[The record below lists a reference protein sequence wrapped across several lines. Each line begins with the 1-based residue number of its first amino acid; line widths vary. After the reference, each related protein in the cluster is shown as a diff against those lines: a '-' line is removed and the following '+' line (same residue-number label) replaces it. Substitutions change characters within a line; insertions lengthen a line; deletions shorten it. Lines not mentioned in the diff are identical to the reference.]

1 MIEMPNLIPID
12 FNPFEEGKEIEKIT
26 FTNDSQREIWLS
38 CILGGDAA
46 NLAYNESSSLELSGT
61 LYFEALKKSVQ
72 KLVLRHEAL
81 RSTISANGETLIIY
95 KDAPVEL
102 NIQDISDL
110 GSEEQGKS
118 LSSFLKQEM
127 NTPLNLQ
134 EGPLFKAFL
143 HKLGE
148 NKHYFT
154 LIKHHAIGDG
164 WSTGIILEDLS
175 KLYNAY
181 SKGYDINLPRPAQ
194 ISDYAKAQERF
205 KLTPA
210 YQQTEDYWL
219 NLYKDNVPVVDLPT
233 DRPRQSPRTYNGNR
247 IDYPLPNDLVSQLK
261 LVGAKAGCSLVTT
274 LLSAFEVFIYQKT
287 SQKDVI
293 VGLPASGQSAS
304 ELYDLVGHCVNLLP
318 LKSVINPKQQFN
330 AYLKKRKGEILDAY
344 DHQRLTFGELIKKL
358 YIPRDSSRV
367 TLVPIIFNID
377 MGMDQSVAFDGLKH
391 KLISNPR
398 EYENFEIY
406 LNATGSSEGIVLE
419 WSYNRDLFDIKTIEQ
434 FHQDYETLLK
444 KIVANP
450 EIVIAGL
457 REKNGSDILKIAEQ
471 RVSIPV
477 NNTLNE
483 LIYAAAKKYPNQIAV
498 SFNNTFITYQELNAK
513 ANQLAHLLISKN
525 VKAGDKIALS
535 IDRSLEMIVA
545 LLAVIKTGSAYV
557 PLDMSYPAERINF
570 IIENSDAKFL
580 LVSKKNA
587 EKYAQVADSVLFI
600 EDTIQ
605 EAARFPT
612 EDLTVKTEKNSL
624 VYILHTSGST
634 GNPKGVCMGQNALV
648 NLLLWQEKHST
659 ADSQTRTLQFSPL
672 SFDVSFQEIFATLT
686 KGGMLILIT
695 EELRFD
701 PFKLLEL
708 IHQQNVNRIFLP
720 FVALQAITESAVAS
734 SIYPE
739 GLKEVMTAGEQLK
752 ITPQIVK
759 FFSEI
764 PGAFLYNQYG
774 PTEAHVVTELKL
786 SGDPEKWPNLP
797 NIGKEIF
804 NTRIFILDEQLCE
817 LDEGEI
823 GELCISGL
831 CLAEGY
837 LNLPEMTQEKFT
849 KLPGSE
855 IRIYRTGDLARFLPD
870 GNIEFLGRSDHQ
882 VKIRGYRIELG
893 EIEAH
898 LNKQEGI
905 KQAVVNAQEDASGNK
920 RLIAYLTSD
929 TIELGKEG
937 AVSWH
942 ERWDS
947 IYDSGV
953 KSGKSKDDETSDE
966 ILDLLIGNQ
975 LSNSDDYKVQ
985 ANEWNVE
992 STRRIKEIGAKKIIE
1007 IGCGGGQFITDL
1019 APDAEKYFAT
1029 DYSEVAINYINE
1041 KIKAQPEKWKNVT
1054 AVVAEANDF
1063 SKIAG
1068 QSPDLILIN
1077 SVIQYF
1083 PNAKYLFSV
1092 IEQAANAVKEG
1103 CIFIGDVQS
1112 HSALKMH
1119 HASEQLLHSS
1129 DQLSISDFEERVTR
1143 RMNIEDELSIDPEFF
1158 YFIKTEIPQITH
1170 IEVQLR
1176 KGSYVNETTKYHY
1189 DVWLYVNSPVIV
1201 SEPEEIV
1208 DWQVFTSFSELEEK
1222 LVQLPLKTI
1231 IVSNIPNQRVWN
1243 DYNLIRVLEE
1253 LPSSGTV
1260 ADIKAALGKS
1270 INDLTFDPNVFWDLG
1285 NRLNFDTFVRWTNNG
1300 SEGSFEVVF
1309 IPKDSSIKKGCVSPA
1324 ALASSKSR
1332 IGDFEDTL
1340 NIIIN
1345 SNNNELITLWKNN
1358 LKKVLPEYMVPN
1370 EFVMLNKLPLTA
1382 TGKID
1387 RKALPAVSEPA
1398 SSKNA
1403 HSFIAP
1409 RTSAE
1414 RLVGGI
1420 WSDVLNIK
1428 EISIDS
1434 NFFELGGHSLIAVKV
1449 MVAIEKETG
1458 KRLPLATLFE
1468 NSTIEGLAKMLAA
1481 DENEIKW
1488 NSLVPI
1494 KKTGSKIPIYMIHG
1508 GGLNVIVFNPLGKYM
1523 NKEQPVY
1530 GMQALGLNGK
1540 TELLYSM
1547 EALADRYNQEIIN
1560 NDPVGPY
1567 ALAGYS
1573 FGGLLAY
1580 EMAKRLI
1587 AMGKEIKMLGILD
1600 TYAGGKDIK
1609 QSISKKIYAKI
1620 IRQFKKVNF
1629 FSRLLMTN
1637 PMETIEYQL
1646 LVLKRKINRLF
1657 FGAKVGSYD
1666 KIFLYDDEIYKS
1678 YDMAWKNYRM
1688 QPFDIHVDVFR
1699 TKKRI
1704 YFLDDMAYLGWREYA
1719 KKGVSVHEVP
1729 GDHKTFLFPPNDKEF
1744 AEILQEVLD
1753 SKP

>member
-1 MIEMPNLIPID
+1 MPNLIPID
-12 FNPFEEGKEIEKIT
+12 FNPFEKGKEIEKIT

-46 NLAYNESSSLELSGT
+46 NLAYNECSSLELSGP
-61 LYFEALKKSVQ
+61 LSSEAIKKSVH

-95 KDAPVEL
+95 KDVLIEL
-102 NIQDISDL
+102 NFQDISDL
-110 GSEEQGKS
+110 DPKEQKKS
-118 LSSFLKQEM
+118 LRSFLNQEM
-127 NTPLNLQ
+127 STPLNLQ
-134 EGPLFKAFL
+134 EGPLFKTFL
-143 HKLGE
+143 HKLEE

-181 SKGYDINLPRPAQ
+181 SKGYDIELPRPAQ
-194 ISDYAKAQERF
+194 ISDYVIEQERF
-205 KLTPA
+205 KLTSA
-210 YQQTEDYWL
+210 YQQTEAYWL
-219 NLYKDNVPVVDLPT
+219 DLYKDNVPVVDLPT
-233 DRPRQSPRTYNGNR
+233 DRPRQSPRSYNGNR
-247 IDYPLPNDLVSQLK
+247 IDHSLPNDLVNQLK
-261 LVGAKAGCSLVTT
+261 RIGARAGSSLVTT

-287 SQKDVI
+287 NQKDVI

-304 ELYDLVGHCVNLLP
+304 ELYEVVGHCVNLLP
-318 LKSVINPKQQFN
+318 IKSTVNPKQQFS

-358 YIPRDSSRV
+358 YIPRDSSRI

-377 MGMDQSVAFDGLKH
+377 MGMDQSVSFDGLKH

-398 EYENFEIY
+398 DYENFEIY
-406 LNATGSSEGIVLE
+406 LNATGSQEGIVLE
-419 WSYNRDLFDIKTIEQ
+419 WSYNRDLFDPKTIEQ
-434 FHQDYETLLK
+434 FHKDYETLLK
-444 KIVANP
+444 KIAENP
-450 EIVIAGL
+450 EIIIADL
-457 REKNGSDILKIAEQ
+457 KEKRGNNNLNIAE
-471 RVSIPV
+471 RRIVVPV
-477 NNTLNE
+477 DSTLNE
-483 LIYAAAKKYPNQIAV
+483 LIYAAAKNYTKQIAV
-498 SFNNTFITYQELNAK
+498 RFNNTFITYQELNEK

-535 IDRSLEMIVA
+535 IDRSVEMIVA

-557 PLDMSYPAERINF
+557 PLDISYPVERINF

-587 EKYAQVADSVLFI
+587 EKHAQVTESILFI

-605 EAARFPT
+605 EAIKFPV
-612 EDLTVKTEKNSL
+612 EDLAVKTEKNSL

-648 NLLLWQEKHST
+648 NLLLWQEKHSI
-659 ADSQTRTLQFSPL
+659 ADSQTKTLQFSPL

-686 KGGMLILIT
+686 KGGTLVLIT

-720 FVALQAITESAVAS
+720 FVALQAITESAVTS
-734 SIYPE
+734 KLYPG

-752 ITPQIVK
+752 ITPQVIK

-764 PGAFLYNQYG
+764 PGAVLYNQYG

-786 SGDPEKWPNLP
+786 SGDPEKWPVLP

-804 NTRIFILDEQLCE
+804 NTRIFILDEQLVE

-837 LNLPEMTQEKFT
+837 LNLPAITEDKFT
-849 KLPGSE
+849 KLPGSTE
-855 IRIYRTGDLARFLPD
+855 RIYRTGDLARFLPD
-870 GNIEFLGRSDHQ
+870 GNIEFLGRKDHQ

-905 KQAVVNAQEDASGNK
+905 KQAVVNAQEDANGNK
-920 RLIAYLTSD
+920 KLIAYLTSD
-929 TIELGKEG
+929 TIGSGKEG
-937 AVSWH
+937 TVSWH

-953 KSGKSKDDETSDE
+953 KSGKTKGNE
-966 ILDLLIGNQ
+966 ILDLSIVNQ
-975 LSNSDDYKVQ
+975 LSNADDYKAQ
-985 ANEWNVE
+985 ANEWNEE
-992 STRRIKEIGAKKIIE
+992 STRRIKEIGAKNILE
-1007 IGCGGGQFITDL
+1007 IGCGGGQFISDL
-1019 APDAEKYFAT
+1019 APVAEKYFAT

-1041 KIKAQPEKWKNVT
+1041 KIKAQPQKWKSVT

-1077 SVIQYF
+1077 SVVQYF
-1083 PNAKYLFSV
+1083 PNVKYLFSV
-1092 IEQAANAVKEG
+1092 IEQAANTVKTG

-1112 HSALKMH
+1112 RSTLKMH

-1129 DQLSISDFEERVTR
+1129 DQLSIADFKERVAR
-1143 RMNIEDELSIDPEFF
+1143 RINIEDELTIDPEFF
-1158 YFIKTEIPQITH
+1158 YYIKNEIPQITH
-1170 IEVQLR
+1170 VEVQLR
-1176 KGSYVNETTKYHY
+1176 KGIYVNETTKYHY
-1189 DVWLYVNSPVIV
+1189 DVWLYVNSPVV
-1201 SEPEEIV
+1201 VNEPDEII
-1208 DWQVFTSFSELEEK
+1208 DWQFFNDFSELEEK
-1222 LVQLPLKTI
+1222 LVQLPLKTL

-1243 DYNLIRVLEE
+1243 DYSLARVLET

-1260 ADIKAALGKS
+1260 ADLKALLDK
-1270 INDLTFDPNVFWDLG
+1270 NTDDLAFDPNAFWDLG
-1285 NRLNFDTFVRWTNNG
+1285 NRLSFETFVRWTNNG
-1300 SEGSFEVVF
+1300 SEGSFEVVLV
-1309 IPKDSSIKKGCVSPA
+1309 PKETAIKKGCIHPTAMVA
-1324 ALASSKSR
+1324 SKSK
-1332 IGDFEDTL
+1332 IEDFEDPL
-1340 NIIIN
+1340 NILIN
-1345 SNNNELITLWKNN
+1345 LGNEELITSWKNN

-1370 EFVMLNKLPLTA
+1370 DFVMLNKLPLTA

-1387 RKALPAVSEPA
+1387 RKALPIVSDFA
-1398 SSKNA
+1398 SLNKT
-1403 HSFIAP
+1403 HSFIPAQTP
-1409 RTSAE
+1409 AE
-1414 RLVGGI
+1414 QLVADI
-1420 WSDVLNIK
+1420 WSKVLNIK

-1434 NFFELGGHSLIAVKV
+1434 DFFELGGHSLIAVKV

-1468 NSTIEGLAKMLAA
+1468 NSTIEKLAKKMASEE
-1481 DENEIKW
+1481 DTEIKW
-1488 NSLVPI
+1488 NSLVAI
-1494 KKTGSKIPIYMIHG
+1494 KKSGNKAPIYMIHG
-1508 GGLNVIVFNPLGKYM
+1508 GGLNVLVFNPLGRYM
-1523 NKEQPVY
+1523 DKEQPVY
-1530 GMQALGLNGK
+1530 AMQALGLNGK
-1540 TELLYSM
+1540 MELLYSM
-1547 EALADRYNQEIIN
+1547 EELADRYNEEIIK

-1600 TYAGGKDIK
+1600 TYAGGKDFREDFA
-1609 QSISKKIYAKI
+1609 KKVYRKI
-1620 IRQFKKVNF
+1620 IRQFRKISFFGKLFVND
-1629 FSRLLMTN
+1629 
-1637 PMETIEYQL
+1637 PEETINYQL
-1646 LVLKRKINRLF
+1646 LVLKRKFNKLL
-1657 FGAKVGSYD
+1657 GAKTTAYD
-1666 KIFLYDDEIYKS
+1666 QVFQYNEEIYKS
-1678 YDMAWKNYRM
+1678 YDIAWGNYKM
-1688 QPFDIHVDVFR
+1688 EPFDIHVDVFR

-1704 YFLDDMAYLGWREYA
+1704 YFLDDMLYLGWREYA
-1719 KKGVSVHEVP
+1719 EKGVTIHEVP
-1729 GDHKTFLFPPNDKEF
+1729 GDHKTFLFQPNDKEF
-1744 AEILQEVLD
+1744 AEILQKALD
-1753 SKP
+1753 SKS

>member
-1 MIEMPNLIPID
+1 MPNLIPID

-61 LYFEALKKSVQ
+61 LHFEALKKSVN
-72 KLVLRHEAL
+72 KVVLRHEAL

-95 KDAPVEL
+95 KDLPVEL
-102 NIQDISDL
+102 NIQDISAL
-110 GSEEQGKS
+110 SPNEQGKS

-134 EGPLFKAFL
+134 EGPLFKTFL
-143 HKLGE
+143 HKLDE

-154 LIKHHAIGDG
+154 VIKHHAIGDG

-175 KLYNAY
+175 KLYNAF
-181 SKGYDINLPRPAQ
+181 SNGYDIELPRSAQ
-194 ISDYAKAQERF
+194 ISDYAAEQERF
-205 KLTPA
+205 KQTPA

-233 DRPRQSPRTYNGNR
+233 DRPRQSPRTYNGKR

-261 LVGAKAGCSLVTT
+261 LIGAKAGCSLVTT

-287 SQKDVI
+287 NQKDVI
-293 VGLPASGQSAS
+293 LGLPASGQSAS

-318 LKSVINPKQQFN
+318 LKSVINPKQQFA
-330 AYLKKRKGEILDAY
+330 AYLKKRRGEVLDAY

-358 YIPRDSSRV
+358 YIPRDSSRI

-377 MGMDQSVAFDGLKH
+377 MGMDQSVSFNGLKH

-398 EYENFEIY
+398 EYENFEVY
-406 LNATGSSEGIVLE
+406 LNATGSRDGIMLE
-419 WSYNRDLFDIKTIEQ
+419 WSYNKDLFDRETIEQ
-434 FHQDYETLLK
+434 FHQDYESLLK

-450 EIVIAGL
+450 EIVIADL
-457 REKNGSDILKIAEQ
+457 REKRGIRHLNIAEQ
-471 RVSIPV
+471 QIIIPP
-477 NNTLNE
+477 NSTLNE
-483 LIYAAAKKYPNQIAV
+483 LIYAAAKNYPNHIAV
-498 SFNNTFITYQELNAK
+498 SFKNTSITYQELNEK
-513 ANQLAHLLISKN
+513 ANQLAHLLISKSI
-525 VKAGDKIALS
+525 KAGDKIALS
-535 IDRSLEMIVA
+535 IDRSIEMIVA
-545 LLAVIKTGSAYV
+545 LLAVIKTGSTYV
-557 PLDMSYPAERINF
+557 PLDISYPIERINF
-570 IIENSDAKFL
+570 IIENSGAKFL

-587 EKYAQVADSVLFI
+587 EKYAEVADNVLFI
-600 EDTIQ
+600 EDMDR
-605 EAARFPT
+605 EAAKSPRG
-612 EDLTVKTEKNSL
+612 DLTVKTEKNSL

-648 NLLLWQEKHST
+648 NLLLWQEKHSI
-659 ADSQTRTLQFSPL
+659 ADSKTKTLQFSPL

-686 KGGMLILIT
+686 KGGTLALIT

-701 PFKLLEL
+701 PFKLLEF

-734 SIYPE
+734 GIYP
-739 GLKEVMTAGEQLK
+739 GGVKEVMTAGEQLK
-752 ITPQIVK
+752 ITPQIIK

-764 PGAFLYNQYG
+764 PGAILYNQYG

-804 NTRIFILDEQLCE
+804 NTRIFILDEQLGG

-837 LNLPEMTQEKFT
+837 LNLPEMTEEKFT

-855 IRIYRTGDLARFLPD
+855 IKIYRTGDLARFLPD
-870 GNIEFLGRSDHQ
+870 GNIEFLGRRDHQ

-905 KQAVVNAQEDASGNK
+905 KQAVVNAQEDANGNK

-929 TIELGKEG
+929 SIELGKEG
-937 AVSWH
+937 TISWH

-953 KSGKSKDDETSDE
+953 KSGKAKDDEASGE

-975 LSNSDDYKVQ
+975 LSNADDYKEQ

-992 STRRIKEIGAKKIIE
+992 STRRIKEIGAKNIVE

-1019 APDAEKYFAT
+1019 APTAENYFAT

-1063 SKIAG
+1063 SKIAD

-1083 PNAKYLFSV
+1083 PNVKYLFNV
-1092 IEQAANAVKEG
+1092 IEQAANTVKEG
-1103 CIFIGDVQS
+1103 CIFVGDVQS

-1119 HASEQLLHSS
+1119 HASDQLLHSS
-1129 DQLSISDFEERVTR
+1129 DDLSISGFEERVTR
-1143 RMNIEDELSIDPEFF
+1143 RMTIEDELSIDPEFF
-1158 YFIKTEIPQITH
+1158 YFVKTEIPQITH
-1170 IEVQLR
+1170 VEVQLR
-1176 KGSYVNETTKYHY
+1176 KGRYVNETTKYHY
-1189 DVWLYVNSPVIV
+1189 DVWLYINSPVIV
-1201 SEPEEIV
+1201 KEPEEVI
-1208 DWQVFTSFSELEEK
+1208 DWQIFKGFSELEDK

-1231 IVSNIPNQRVWN
+1231 IVNNIPNQRVWN
-1243 DYNLIRVLEE
+1243 DYSLIHVLEE

-1260 ADIKAALGKS
+1260 ADIKAGLGKNIS
-1270 INDLTFDPNVFWDLG
+1270 DLTFDPNVFWGLG
-1285 NRLNFDTFVRWTNNG
+1285 NRLNFETYVRWTNNG
-1300 SEGSFEVVF
+1300 SEGRFEVVF
-1309 IPKDSSIKKGCVSPA
+1309 IPNDDSIKTGCINPTAMV
-1324 ALASSKSR
+1324 LSKSR

-1340 NIIIN
+1340 NVLVN
-1345 SNNNELITLWKNN
+1345 SSHHELITTWKNN

-1387 RKALPAVSEPA
+1387 RKALPVVSESAPA
-1398 SSKNA
+1398 HNN
-1403 HSFIAP
+1403 HSFIAA

-1414 RLVGGI
+1414 RLIGGI
-1420 WSDVLNIK
+1420 WSDVLNLK

-1434 NFFELGGHSLIAVKV
+1434 DFFELGGHSLIAVKV

-1458 KRLPLATLFE
+1458 RRLPLATLFE
-1468 NSTIEGLAKMLAA
+1468 NSTIEGLAKMLAT
-1481 DENEIKW
+1481 DEEEIKW
-1488 NSLVPI
+1488 DSLVPI
-1494 KKTGSKIPIYMIHG
+1494 KKTGNKIPIYLIHG
-1508 GGLNVIVFNPLGKYM
+1508 GGLNILVFNPLGKYM
-1523 NKEQPVY
+1523 DKEQPVY

-1540 TELLYSM
+1540 TKLLYSM
-1547 EALADRYNQEIIN
+1547 EELADRYNQEIID
-1560 NDPVGPY
+1560 NDPIGPY

-1587 AMGKEIKMLGILD
+1587 AMGREVKMLGILD
-1600 TYAGGKDIK
+1600 TYAGGKDSQEQMIK
-1609 QSISKKIYAKI
+1609 KTYKKVV
-1620 IRQFKKVNF
+1620 RQFKKAGF
-1629 FSRLLMTN
+1629 FGGLLISN
-1637 PMETIEYQL
+1637 PKETIDYQL
-1646 LVLKRKINRLF
+1646 LVLRRKINRLF
-1657 FGAKVGSYD
+1657 SAKIVAYD
-1666 KIFLYDDEIYKS
+1666 KVFLYDDEIYKS
-1678 YDMAWKNYRM
+1678 YDMAWKNYLM

-1704 YFLDDMAYLGWREYA
+1704 YFLDDMTYLGWREYA